1 MANQSFDK
9 RIEETPADDDREVAV
24 ILKAVMP
31 GDPSVKIGGVDPVA
45 EIMALADTAGL
56 RVASAVLQKRDR
68 PHPGTYVG
76 RGKLEE
82 LKQEAERVGAHVIL
96 VDDPIFPAQGRNIEE
111 TTELRVVDRSE
122 LIMDIFARNARS
134 HQAKI
139 QIELAQLQY
148 FQSRLTRMWTHLS
161 RMEGG
166 EVGTRGPGETQLET
180 DRRIIGKKI
189 SVLRNRLVQ
198 IEKQAHTQHK
208 SREGSFRIA
217 LVGYTNAGKSTLFNR
232 LTKAKVKAEDKL
244 FATLDPTM
252 RAIET
257 PSGKKAILSDTVGFI
272 SQLPHELVSAFQA
285 TLEEV
290 VEADIIVH
298 VRDAAHA
305 DRDAQKSDVLA
316 VLRQLGFSQN
326 IENSLIEVFN
336 KADLLDPAERE
347 TLANQVAR
355 SNTPAVLLSAAT
367 GEGCETLTAA
377 IDTRIT
383 ENYRVVEVKL
393 PHRPEPVRGL
403 GIPEG
408 VTLVVG
414 GGYHGKSTVL
424 RALERGVYPHI
435 PGDGREGVVTRSDAV
450 KIRAEDGRPAT
461 PARGSITIR
470 RVPRLKAVWLVR
482 P

>member
-1 MANQSFDK
+1 MAKQSFDK
-9 RIEETPADDDREVAV
+9 RIKETPADDDREVAV

-96 VDDPIFPAQGRNIEE
+96 VDDPISPAQGRNIEE

-189 SVLRNRLVQ
+189 SVLRGRLVD

-217 LVGYTNAGKSTLFNR
+217 LVGYTNAGKSTILRR
-232 LTKAKVKAEDKL
+232 LTGADVLVEDRL
-244 FATLDPTM
+244 FSTLDTSTRTWDLDVPFDVL
-252 RAIET
+252 
-257 PSGKKAILSDTVGFI
+257 LSDTVGFI
-272 SQLPHELVSAFQA
+272 RKLPHDLVASFHA
-285 TLEEV
+285 TLM
-290 VEADIIVH
+290 EA
-298 VRDAAHA
+298 R
-305 DRDAQKSDVLA
+305 
-316 VLRQLGFSQN
+316 
-326 IENSLIEVFN
+326 E
-336 KADLLDPAERE
+336 ADLLLHIVDASSLTVEFDIESVERTLKRIECENHQTLMIFNKLDQVGDEQMIDLQHLLGKWVGSFAVSATEGTGLEKVIERILEIARLREERGEYLLPHSRSDLAARLRTLATVERE
-347 TLANQVAR
+347 EFLDNGIFLEAR
-355 SNTPAVLLSAAT
+355 FEIGQKARWEKALRKVGLLPP
-367 GEGCETLTAA
+367 
-377 IDTRIT
+377 IT
-383 ENYRVVEVKL
+383 
-393 PHRPEPVRGL
+393 
-403 GIPEG
+403 
-408 VTLVVG
+408 
-414 GGYHGKSTVL
+414 S
-424 RALERGVYPHI
+424 
-435 PGDGREGVVTRSDAV
+435 
-450 KIRAEDGRPAT
+450 
-461 PARGSITIR
+461 
-470 RVPRLKAVWLVR
+470 
-482 P
+482 